1 MSVFEKRKIILE
13 LYNEGI
19 MSSADIFKRASIPL
33 STVYR
38 VVKNIENGQ
47 SVEHQKGAGRKLDKS
62 DRIRLGIVASKNR
75 RRSIENIRRDI
86 ISRGT
91 VTVFKETVRKELQ
104 CIGWQKKKA
113 IPSPLL
119 KSEQCQ
125 RRLNWCLDHVNYN
138 LDNVIFTGESSVWLY
153 PNNMWTKDNERPLY
167 QRPKHSPKFH
177 VCGGVS
183 SRGAMPLCVFDC
195 NMTAEVYT
203 DILEGFLLLT
213 AHTLFEDGFVLQQ
226 DNDPKHTSRHAKRW
240 FDEKNVDVLQWPS
253 YSPDLNP
260 IENIWALMKDAVNQ
274 KTYHSMNQQGRSL
287 VIHTFCLYRKW
298 SQITFPNM
306 CLKYG

>member
-1 MSVFEKRKIILE
+1 MSAFEKRKIILE

-19 MSSADIFKRASIPL
+19 MSSADISERASIPL
-33 STVYR
+33 FTMYR

-47 SVEHQKGAGRKLDKS
+47 SVEHQIGAGRPRKLDKS

-91 VTVFKETVRKELQ
+91 VTVCKETVRKELQ

-119 KSEQCQ
+119 KPEQCQ
-125 RRLNWCLDHVNYN
+125 RRLNWCLDHVNYDW
-138 LDNVIFTGESSVWLY
+138 DNVIFTDNSSVWLY
-153 PNNMWTKDNERPLY
+153 PNNISMWTKDNERPLY

-177 VCGGVS
+177 VWGGVS
-183 SRGAMPLCVFDC
+183 LRGAMPLCVFDS

-203 DILEGFLLLT
+203 DILEGFLLPT

-226 DNDPKHTSRHAKRW
+226 DNDPKHTFIRGMPNGGSRRRMW
-240 FDEKNVDVLQWPS
+240 MY
-253 YSPDLNP
+253 YS
-260 IENIWALMKDAVNQ
+260 
-274 KTYHSMNQQGRSL
+274 G
-287 VIHTFCLYRKW
+287 
-298 SQITFPNM
+298 
-306 CLKYG
+306 

>member
-47 SVEHQKGAGRKLDKS
+47 SVEHQKGAGRPRKLDKS

-75 RRSIENIRRDI
+75 RRSIDNIRRDI
-86 ISRGT
+86 ISRVT
-91 VTVFKETVRKELQ
+91 VTVCKETVRKELQ

-119 KSEQCQ
+119 KPEQCQ

-138 LDNVIFTGESSVWLY
+138 WDNVICTDESSVWLY
-153 PNNMWTKDNERPLY
+153 PNNISMRTKDNERPLY
-167 QRPKHSPKFH
+167 
-177 VCGGVS
+177 
-183 SRGAMPLCVFDC
+183 
-195 NMTAEVYT
+195 
-203 DILEGFLLLT
+203 
-213 AHTLFEDGFVLQQ
+213 
-226 DNDPKHTSRHAKRW
+226 
-240 FDEKNVDVLQWPS
+240 
-253 YSPDLNP
+253 
-260 IENIWALMKDAVNQ
+260 
-274 KTYHSMNQQGRSL
+274 
-287 VIHTFCLYRKW
+287 
-298 SQITFPNM
+298 
-306 CLKYG
+306 